1 MAPKPLSFARDRDLI
16 FHRTQLAEALLD
28 RLGDPV
34 YKSGLF
40 LSAPRRTGKTTFI
53 RADLLPMLREAG
65 AVVIYADL
73 WEQRAINPAN
83 VVVAAIRDAI
93 LQESGPVMKAAA
105 LDGLRKVKVG
115 GLEMDLDAIGT
126 QDGDS
131 LSRTLGKLGDASDK
145 PIVMVVDEAQHAQT
159 TEEGRDAL
167 FALKAARDAMI
178 LGSKKGFRLIATGSN
193 SDRLRTLVS
202 SKDQAFFGA
211 REEHLPELDDTYLAW
226 VLQGSTFKSYLSLA
240 VLRTGFEMF
249 GRRPE
254 YLQALLHSLEAE
266 AGFDAGT
273 VDSVFLTR
281 ATARLERSRQDFLAV
296 LRSMESLDAA
306 VFRRMAELGEKF
318 TPFNESALDHYEAL
332 MKEADPGASV
342 ERPGK
347 SQVQSALERLRRESL
362 VWNAGRGLWYIEDS
376 QYKTWAH
383 GSAP

>member
-1 MAPKPLSFARDRDLI
+1 MGLKPLSFARDRDLI
-16 FHRTQLAEALLD
+16 FHRTQLAEDLLN

-53 RADLLPMLREAG
+53 RADLLPALREAG

-73 WEQRAINPAN
+73 WEQRAVNPAN
-83 VVVAAIRDAI
+83 VIVAAIRDAI
-93 LQESGPVMKAAA
+93 LHESGPVMRAAA
-105 LDGLRKVKVG
+105 LVGLRKVKVG

-126 QDGDS
+126 HDGDS
-131 LSRTLGKLGDASDK
+131 LSRTLGKLGDACEK
-145 PIVMVVDEAQHAQT
+145 PVVMVVDEAQHAQT
-159 TEEGRDAL
+159 TEEGRDTL

-211 REEHLPELDDTYLAW
+211 REEHLPELDDHYLAW
-226 VLQGSTFKSYLSLA
+226 VLQESRFRQQLSLP
-240 VLRTGFEMF
+240 VLRGGFEMF

-254 YLQALLHSLEAE
+254 YLQALLHTLEDE
-266 AGFDAGT
+266 TGFDGDT
-273 VDSVFLTR
+273 VDDVFLAR
-281 ATARLERSRQDFLAV
+281 ATARMEDSRHTFLAV
-296 LRSMESLDAA
+296 LRSMEPLDAA

-318 TPFNESALDHYEAL
+318 TPFNEAALVHYQSL
-332 MKEADPGASV
+332 MQAADPGTTV

-347 SQVQSALERLRRESL
+347 SAVQTSLERLRKDSL
-362 VWNAGRGLWYIEDS
+362 VWNGGRGLWYIEDA
-376 QYKTWAH
+376 QHQAWAR
-383 GSAP
+383 GPD